1 LRSSLVSELKEAR
14 LVAGVSQR
22 HLAGATGLSQSMISR
37 TERDVRAGLTIEELA
52 IHAEVL
58 GLRLHVRAYPAG
70 SPVRDAAQLRLLA
83 RFRGCVGDGFRWR
96 TEVPVTAGGDLRA
109 WDVLLD
115 GPGIVGIEAE
125 SRLHD
130 IQATQRRVELK
141 LRDGQAAVVILL
153 VAETRHN
160 RVVLGQHRAALLSTF
175 PLSTG
180 EVLKALRQGEMPTQ
194 SGIVVL

>member
-1 LRSSLVSELKEAR
+1 MRSALVSELKEAR
-14 LVAGVSQR
+14 LAAGVSQR
-22 HLAGATGLSQSMISR
+22 HLAGVTGLSQSMISR
-37 TERDVRAGLTIEELA
+37 TERGVRAGLTIEELA

-83 RFRGCVGDGFRWR
+83 RFRRHVGDAFRWR
-96 TEVPVTAGGDLRA
+96 SEVPVTAGGDLRA

-115 GPGIVGIEAE
+115 GPGAVGIEAE
-125 SRLHD
+125 SRLRD
-130 IQATQRRVELK
+130 IQATQRRIELK
-141 LRDGQAAVVILL
+141 LRDGQAAVVVLL

-160 RVVLGQHRAALLSTF
+160 QLVLAQHRAALLSTF

-180 EVLKALRQGEMPTQ
+180 EVLKALRQGEMPKQ